1 MSKYLWR
8 CVFNS
13 AHVVNIKSPESQNTT
28 IAQVVSSPSLRYHY
42 QTPPKVYFL
51 LIVLA
56 NIKHYFSF
64 IISVN
69 DWTPF
74 MV

>member
-13 AHVVNIKSPESQNTT
+13 AHVVNIKSPESHNTT
-28 IAQVVSSPSLRYHY
+28 IAQVVSSPSL
-42 QTPPKVYFL
+42 PKLYFL

-69 DWTPF
+69 NWTPF